1 MSSALFSPLTQRG
14 VTLRNRIAVSPMSQ
28 YSATDG
34 LPNDWHLVTY
44 GKMAQGGAGL
54 VMMET
59 AAVTAQGRGTYGD
72 LGLWNDEQIAPLARI
87 VAFIASQGAVPALQI
102 GHAGRKASMQ
112 RPWEG
117 YGRLTEREAVRGEC
131 PWPTLAPSAVPMSPQ
146 DAMPTALDEAGIQRL
161 LQQFAATAERAAQAG
176 VQVLEV
182 HAAHG
187 YLLHQFLSPLANL
200 RDDAWGG
207 DALRRMAFPLEVLRR
222 VRAVWPQ
229 ERPLW
234 LRVSAVDGADG
245 GRTLEDTLTLARAAK
260 AEGVDLVDCSS
271 GGIAG
276 LATAGN
282 RIPRGLGFQVPFAQA
297 VREQA
302 GVASMAVGL
311 ILTPAQA
318 EAIVQSG
325 QADVVALG
333 RELLNNP
340 NWPWHARQA
349 LVDPDFAPWPPQYGW
364 WLEKRATILQQL
376 DVAAKAES

>member
-1 MSSALFSPLTQRG
+1 MTSALFSSHTQRG

-28 YSATDG
+28 YSAVDG
-34 LPNDWHLVTY
+34 MANDWHLVTL
-44 GKMAQGGAGL
+44 GKLAQGGAGL
-54 VMMET
+54 VMIET
-59 AAVTAQGRGTYGD
+59 AAVTPEGRGTHGD
-72 LGLWNDEQIAPLARI
+72 LGLWSDAQIAPLARI
-87 VAFIASQGAVPALQI
+87 VEFIAAQGAVPALQI
-102 GHAGRKASMQ
+102 GHAGRKASLQ

-117 YGRLTEREAVRGEC
+117 YGRLGAQEAARGEF
-131 PWPTLAPSAVPMSPQ
+131 PWPTIAPSALPISPGDAVP
-146 DAMPTALDEAGIQRL
+146 AALDEASIGQL
-161 LQQFAATAERAAQAG
+161 LQQFEVAAARAAQAG

-187 YLLHQFLSPLANL
+187 YLLHQFLSPLSNL

-207 DALRRMAFPLEVLRR
+207 DALRRMAFPLAVLRR
-222 VRAVWPQ
+222 VRAAWPQ

-245 GRTLEDTLTLARAAK
+245 GRTLDDTLALARAAK
-260 AEGVDLVDCSS
+260 AEGVDLIDCSS

-297 VREQA
+297 VRAQA
-302 GVASMAVGL
+302 GIASMAVGL
-311 ILTPAQA
+311 ILTPQQA
-318 EAIVQSG
+318 EDIVRSG

-349 LVDPDFAPWPPQYGW
+349 LVQPGFAQWPPQYGW
-364 WLEKRATILQQL
+364 WLDKRAAILQQF
-376 DVAAKAES
+376 DVAAGSSR